1 MSRVSGQVL
10 ILSTEFPPGP
20 GGIGAHAYQLAQ
32 HLARR
37 GWRVHVAAPQPYV
50 SAAEQQAFNARQPFQ
65 ISTLA
70 ERSGGRW
77 WWLKR
82 LQQINQLAGEMQPDV
97 IVASG
102 SRALWTAALLTLR
115 SQIPWLAVGHG
126 TEFLS
131 RSPLV
136 RRLNRWAV
144 RRATAVVAV
153 SDYTAGLVRELAAP
167 KPERMS
173 VILNAADGERF
184 QTGLDTADLR
194 TQLGLGNRGVL
205 LTVGNVSER
214 KAQDV
219 VIRALPD
226 VLRRFPDLVY
236 LIAGLPTRR
245 AEFEQL
251 AQQLGVADHVRF
263 LGMVEAEM
271 LPRLYNL
278 ADLFVLVSRKA
289 ADGDVEGYGIVV
301 QEAALCG
308 LPAVVSKDCG
318 LEEAIQDGVTG
329 LAVPPD
335 DPQATAAAILS
346 LFGDEARQKRMG
358 EQAQQLARSATWE
371 ARIAAYDKLL
381 RELIGSRVGKGTG
394 TGVAFV
400 DGVGRTPSS
409 DSEELRYQERVE
421 AEV

>member
-1 MSRVSGQVL
+1 MSRVSGRVL

-50 SAAEQQAFNARQPFQ
+50 SAADQIAFNVRQNFQ
-65 ISTLA
+65 MTTLE
-70 ERSGGRW
+70 ERDGGRW

-82 LQQINQLAGEMQPDV
+82 WQRINRLVAEMQPDV
-97 IVASG
+97 VVASG
-102 SRALWTAALLTLR
+102 SRALWMAALLTLR
-115 SQIPWLAVGHG
+115 FKAPWLAVGHG
-126 TEFLS
+126 TEFLA

-136 RRLNRWAV
+136 RWLNRWAI

-167 KPERMS
+167 EPQRMR

-184 QTGLDTADLR
+184 HTGLDTADLR
-194 TQLGLGNRGVL
+194 AQLGLGNCRVL

-226 VLRRFPDLVY
+226 ILRRFPDLVY

-251 AQQLGVADHVRF
+251 AQQLDVADHVRF
-263 LGMVEAEM
+263 LGMVEEGM

-278 ADLFVLVSRKA
+278 ADLFVLVSRQA

-308 LPAVVSKDCG
+308 LAAIVSKDCG
-318 LEEAIQDGVTG
+318 LEEAIIDGVTG
-329 LAVPPD
+329 VAVPPD
-335 DPQATAAAILS
+335 DPGATAAAILF
-346 LFGDEARQKRMG
+346 LLGDETRRTQMG
-358 EQAQQLARSATWE
+358 ERAQEVAREATWE
-371 ARIAAYDKLL
+371 QRIAAYDQLL
-381 RELIGSRVGKGTG
+381 RELTVPRFSQIAGKNLAGIELTG
-394 TGVAFV
+394 
-400 DGVGRTPSS
+400 RERSS
-409 DSEELRYQERVE
+409 DSPESLYKERVE